1 MFLPTRDNYT
11 EMTPTEFEKVVLSE
25 LKSQFTSQ
33 SVSDYSF
40 EHNVV
45 ENVYDGSYQIDGE
58 IKFISMGVEFKILV
72 ECKHYKN
79 PVKREQIQALYDK
92 IRALGAHKGI
102 FVTTSS
108 FQSGAI
114 KYATAHGIALISVID
129 GKLTYETRS
138 FETHEPIYYPPDI
151 PKYALI
157 LQTSE
162 QENIISCS
170 TLYSGSKALLEF
182 ITKKAVVI

>member
-1 MFLPTRDNYT
+1 MFIPTIDNYT
-11 EMTPTEFEKVVLSE
+11 EMTPSEFEKVVLSE

-33 SVSDYSF
+33 SVCDYSF

-58 IKFISMGVEFKILV
+58 IKFISMGVEIKILV

-108 FQSGAI
+108 FQSGAL

-129 GKLTYETRS
+129 SKLTYETRS
-138 FETHEPIYYPPDI
+138 FEQHEPVYYPPDI
-151 PKYALI
+151 PKYVMM

-162 QENIISCS
+162 QENAITCTILNSRS
-170 TLYSGSKALLEF
+170 NTLLEF
-182 ITKKAVVI
+182 LKK